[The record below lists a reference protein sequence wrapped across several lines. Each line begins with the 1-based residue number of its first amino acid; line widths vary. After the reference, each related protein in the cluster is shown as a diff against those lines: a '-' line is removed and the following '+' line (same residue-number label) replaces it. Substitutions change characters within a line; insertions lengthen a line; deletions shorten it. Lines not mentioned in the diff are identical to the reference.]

1 MTGLAIVSIVTL
13 LYLFAHPAPPS
24 PHGLPHHPTVVVDH
38 LHAALDEVEALR
50 LENARLR
57 GKLEHVGEAHEDLKS
72 EHEDLEEKHEELHGE
87 RAGLEQQLKEV
98 KEVAPPVP
106 VVPAPAAAAA
116 AGVAGAMTRKLVP
129 TPQNGGPACA
139 ALDCRPLLT
148 GCGRSG
154 THYLSDVIIKNNI
167 PILHERIGAAGSVSW
182 IYGAPYDPA
191 TDKLETWFS
200 NPDGSDTRLRAS
212 ADFDFYPLV
221 HVVRHPL
228 KAIASL
234 LACFCGCGSMSC
246 GAWADEPSW
255 EWSGKHL
262 E

>member
-1 MTGLAIVSIVTL
+1 AMRGYRIPPPPPAVPASPPAPSSPSVLPASGLRKDLAIGMASGINPAQLAV
-13 LYLFAHPAPPS
+13 FAGSLRKHSPP
-24 PHGLPHHPTVVVDH
+24 
-38 LHAALDEVEALR
+38 
-50 LENARLR
+50 
-57 GKLEHVGEAHEDLKS
+57 
-72 EHEDLEEKHEELHGE
+72 
-87 RAGLEQQLKEV
+87 EQS
-98 KEVAPPVP
+98 
-106 VVPAPAAAAA
+106 
-116 AGVAGAMTRKLVP
+116 RKLVP

-246 GAWADEPSW
+246 
-255 EWSGKHL
+255 
-262 E
+262 